1 MPLCQKGGA
10 IHIATIHVA
19 MHCIDAAASFAHTK
33 RTKRLQ
39 DTIQGRSQLLICP
52 ACSSRKDSVGKD
64 TLYIYIYTKCVST
77 KEHVPGRNSHKVCGF
92 AEVVF
97 VKTKFTWVSEMI
109 KAEANSFFEDPI
121 TVGLGVMGCCGCMAI
136 ESHHVV
142 CLLDVAPLWISTLD
156 VPSGFP

>member
-1 MPLCQKGGA
+1 M
-10 IHIATIHVA
+10 
-19 MHCIDAAASFAHTK
+19 
-33 RTKRLQ
+33 
-39 DTIQGRSQLLICP
+39 
-52 ACSSRKDSVGKD
+52 
-64 TLYIYIYTKCVST
+64 ST